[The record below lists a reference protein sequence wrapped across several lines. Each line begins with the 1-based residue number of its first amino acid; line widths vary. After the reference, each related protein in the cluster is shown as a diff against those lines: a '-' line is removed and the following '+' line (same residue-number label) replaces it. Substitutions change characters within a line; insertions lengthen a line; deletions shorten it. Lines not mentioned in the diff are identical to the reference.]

1 MLKKVLA
8 LSVAAAFMLSLGS
21 AAAFASTPA
30 ADAPK
35 TTGTDTPKT
44 SQTARVEQPNFYLDV
59 QPGTMTDRLTITAKV
74 KSEDKLILRRA
85 KTDGKWENVGE
96 AIKVTANGNTSWQN
110 LLRQDTDGS
119 YFSYQVVALTQV
131 GTPSPAIRVSLDKT
145 GAIRLTA
152 ETATVTAP
160 KPDEKNPAK
169 PGETTKPSESDK
181 QCNQTTDSQNKDKQD
196 NKDNKD
202 SKDNKDNKA
211 TQTTTKPAATTT
223 SRPTASTSRTTT
235 PTSSTKVIP
244 KTGQVG
250 SLAPLGLLLASGGLA
265 LLRRRQ

>member
-1 MLKKVLA
+1 MLKKILA

-30 ADAPK
+30 ADATK

-119 YFSYQVVALTQV
+119 YFSYQVVALAQV
-131 GTPSPAIRVSLDKT
+131 GTTSPAIRVSLDKT

-169 PGETTKPSESDK
+169 PGEATKPSESDK
-181 QCNQTTDSQNKDKQD
+181 QCNQTTDPQNKDKQD

-202 SKDNKDNKA
+202 NKNNKA

-223 SRPTASTSRTTT
+223 SKPTASTSRTTT

-250 SLAPLGLLLASGGLA
+250 SLAPLGLLLVSGGLA

>member
-8 LSVAAAFMLSLGS
+8 LSVAVAFMLSLGS
-21 AAAFASTPA
+21 ATAFASAPA
-30 ADAPK
+30 ADATK

-119 YFSYQVVALTQV
+119 YFSYQVVALAQV
-131 GTPSPAIRVSLDKT
+131 GTTSPAIRVSLDKT

-181 QCNQTTDSQNKDKQD
+181 QCNQTIDPQNKDKQD

-202 SKDNKDNKA
+202 NKNNKA

-250 SLAPLGLLLASGGLA
+250 SLAPLGLLLVSGGLA

>member
-1 MLKKVLA
+1 MLKKILA

-21 AAAFASTPA
+21 ATAFASAPA
-30 ADAPK
+30 ADATK

-44 SQTARVEQPNFYLDV
+44 SQTTRVEQPNFYLDV

-119 YFSYQVVALTQV
+119 YFSYQVVALAQV
-131 GTPSPAIRVSLDKT
+131 GTTSPAIRVSLDKT

-169 PGETTKPSESDK
+169 PGEATKPSESDK
-181 QCNQTTDSQNKDKQD
+181 QCNQTTDPQNKDKQD

-202 SKDNKDNKA
+202 NKNNKA

-223 SRPTASTSRTTT
+223 SKPTASTSRTTT

-250 SLAPLGLLLASGGLA
+250 SLAPLGLLLVSGGLA

>member
-21 AAAFASTPA
+21 AAAFASTPE
-30 ADAPK
+30 ADAGE
-35 TTGTDTPKT
+35 TTSIET
-44 SQTARVEQPNFYLDV
+44 SKMTQTVRVEQPNFYLDV

-85 KTDGKWENVGE
+85 KTDGEWEDIGE
-96 AIKVTANGNTSWQN
+96 ATKVNENGSTTWQN
-110 LLRQDTDGS
+110 LLRKDKDGS
-119 YFSYQVVALTQV
+119 YFIYQVVAVNRIGKSL
-131 GTPSPAIRVSLDKT
+131 PAIRVNFEKSGDF
-145 GAIRLTA
+145 RLTS
-152 ETATVTAP
+152 ESVTITTNKVTP
-160 KPDEKNPAK
+160 NPD
-169 PGETTKPSESDK
+169 ETTKPSESDNK
-181 QCNQTTDSQNKDKQD
+181 CNQTTDPQNKDKQD

-202 SKDNKDNKA
+202 NKA
-211 TQTTTKPAATTT
+211 TQTTQKPAATTT

-250 SLAPLGLLLASGGLA
+250 SLAPLGLLLVSGGLA

>member
-1 MLKKVLA
+1 MLKKILA

-30 ADAPK
+30 ADTTK

-74 KSEDKLILRRA
+74 KNEDKLLLRRT
-85 KTDGKWENVGE
+85 KTDGKWENIGE
-96 AIKVTANGNTSWQN
+96 ATKVTANGNTSWQN
-110 LLRQDTDGS
+110 LLRQDSDGT
-119 YFSYQVVALTQV
+119 YFSYQVVAVAQV
-131 GTPSPAIRVSLDKT
+131 GTASPAIRVSLDKT
-145 GAIRLTA
+145 GAIRLVA
-152 ETATVTAP
+152 ETATITADPTVP

-169 PGETTKPSESDK
+169 PGETTKPAEQEK
-181 QCNQTTDSQNKDKQD
+181 PGTTTQPSNPQN
-196 NKDNKD
+196 
-202 SKDNKDNKA
+202 KDNKDNKA
-211 TQTTTKPAATTT
+211 TQTNTTKPSATTST
-223 SRPTASTSRTTT
+223 NRPTVSTRTTT

-250 SLAPLGLLLASGGLA
+250 SLAPLGLLLLSGGLA